1 MAAKRKTTAKKAA
14 VKKVAKK
21 TSAAKAAKK
30 TTTKK
35 AASKKAAPKKAAPTS
50 SLKRAVQKMP
60 AAIATLLDE
69 RGLRAAYDARPAYQ
83 RNDWLAWIGRAVRDA
98 TKRKRIASMLSD
110 LEAGHGYMGMTWS
123 PSTMS
128 TTHEP
133 HE

>member
-30 TTTKK
+30 TTTKN
-35 AASKKAAPKKAAPTS
+35 AASKKAASTS

-69 RGLRAAYDARPAYQ
+69 GGLRAAYDARPAYQ

-98 TKRKRIASMLSD
+98 TKQKRISSMLSD
-110 LEAGHGYMGMTWS
+110 LAAGHGYMGMAWS